1 MAHAT
6 ARQNRAGRVVAFV
19 QVVKVSVKA
28 ASRPAVLENLRELFK
43 AFLSMFDLCA
53 THQDADVSLLPPYPM
68 AYHLINLQVESNV
81 TSAFLEVVV
90 KLNETAF
97 RPIFR
102 KMFDW
107 PFTQSHGAQL
117 ETLRRLHAVLI
128 RSYSG
133 TYQITDESYSAMYTA
148 LCSTSSR
155 SVFK

>member
-1 MAHAT
+1 MAHVRAH
-6 ARQNRAGRVVAFV
+6 QNRAGRVVAFV

-53 THQDADVSLLPPYPM
+53 THQDADVSLIPS
-68 AYHLINLQVESNV
+68 HLIYPRLISLQVESNV

-107 PFTQSHGAQL
+107 AFTQSHGAHL
-117 ETLRRLHAVLI
+117 ETF
-128 RSYSG
+128 
-133 TYQITDESYSAMYTA
+133 SAFMQ
-148 LCSTSSR
+148 C
-155 SVFK
+155 